1 MGEKIT
7 RVRAHSRR
15 KQKESKPKKNK
26 SPIQRIVNAEA
37 DNIVKGKRRK
47 IE

>member
-7 RVRAHSRR
+7 RVRAHARRTPKER
-15 KQKESKPKKNK
+15 KQEKNESH
-26 SPIQRIVNAEA
+26 IQRIVNAEA
-37 DNIVKGKRRK
+37 AKIIKGKRRK